1 MVVVNITDIGSQLEV
16 TFETGKT
23 MYVSKNSN
31 NALRQKLE
39 QDYPELYPA
48 DETES

>member
-1 MVVVNITDIGSQLEV
+1 MVVNITDIGSQFEI
-16 TFETGKT
+16 TFETGKI

-39 QDYPELYPA
+39 RDYSELYPT
-48 DETES
+48 DETQS

>member
-1 MVVVNITDIGSQLEV
+1 MIVVNISDKGDRLEV
-16 TFETGKT
+16 TFDNGRV

-39 QDYPELYPA
+39 QDYPELYPT